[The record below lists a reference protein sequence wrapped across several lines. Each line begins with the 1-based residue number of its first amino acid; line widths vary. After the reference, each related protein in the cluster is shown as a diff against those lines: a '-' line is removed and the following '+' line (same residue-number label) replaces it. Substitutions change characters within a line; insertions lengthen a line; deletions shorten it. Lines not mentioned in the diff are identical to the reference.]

1 MDRAKTAGRTVEISP
16 QFYARM
22 AGACYLLG
30 ALASVFGQMI
40 IPDRLVVSSSAA
52 TTAGNI
58 LAHESLYRFSAVL
71 AFMSVPFHLVWAILF
86 YRLFKPVN
94 RSIPLL
100 AAFVMLMGCVM
111 WTLCAFFSLAAL
123 NVLKGTS
130 SRSAFG
136 PEQLQTLALVL
147 LRLNVQAY
155 DVGLVFFGLWC
166 LLVGYLIAKST
177 FLPRTIGVLYA
188 LAGIGYLTLLW
199 QQLAKYLYP
208 YNLAL
213 AGPGE
218 VSLLLWLLVKGV
230 NVPKWK
236 EQATD
241 LTGRCSEP
249 RDRVRS
255 TS

>member
-1 MDRAKTAGRTVEISP
+1 MDRAKMAGRTVETSP

-58 LAHESLYRFSAVL
+58 LAHESSYRFGAVL

-94 RSIPLL
+94 KSIPLL

-111 WTLCAFFSLAAL
+111 WTLCAFFSLAVL

-130 SRSAFG
+130 SLSAFA

-147 LRLNVQAY
+147 LRLNAQAY
-155 DVGLVFFGLWC
+155 DIGLVFFGLWC

-188 LAGIGYLTLLW
+188 LAGVGYLTLLW
-199 QQLAKYLYP
+199 QPLAKYLYP

-241 LTGRCSEP
+241 LTRRC
-249 RDRVRS
+249 RHVVRS
-255 TS
+255 RISS